1 MKGILKAFPMAFKMI
16 LTDPVNFVLSIF
28 PTVIALALYI
38 FTIVSAYRN
47 SDRLVAFFRGY
58 IYTSDQATFLATL
71 VTGILMIFIFFVMSW
86 TFVIVVGIIAAP
98 FNSLLSSRI
107 ETKLVQKVYMDED
120 QSKALE
126 QVKMSMGQTFKNEA
140 KKLVFIGIVAV
151 MAFLLNLF
159 PLFYPLGVFL
169 VATLVAVQFVD
180 YSWSRRNM
188 HFGECF
194 KDVLKNII
202 PYSISGAIF
211 LLLVAIPIVNAFI
224 PALATSYFTVLFLYR
239 QKKIELAP

>member
-1 MKGILKAFPMAFKMI
+1 MKGILKAFPLAFKVI
-16 LTDPVNFVLSIF
+16 FTDPVNFVLSIF
-28 PTVIALALYI
+28 PTTIALILYLV
-38 FTIVSAYRN
+38 TIVSAYRN
-47 SDRLVAFFRGY
+47 SDRLVAMFRGY
-58 IYTSDQATFLATL
+58 IYSSDQATFLAWL

-107 ETKLVQKVYMDED
+107 EQKLVQKVYMDED
-120 QSKALE
+120 QAKALKK
-126 QVKMSMGQTFKNEA
+126 VKMSMGQTFKNEA
-140 KKLVFIGIVAV
+140 KKLVFIAIVAV

-159 PLFYPLGVFL
+159 PLFYPLGIFL
-169 VATLVAVQFVD
+169 VAILVAVQFVD
-180 YSWSRRNM
+180 YSWSRHDM

-194 KDVLKNII
+194 KDVLKNLL
-202 PYSISGAIF
+202 PYSTSGAIF

-224 PALATSYFTVLFLYR
+224 PALATSYFTVLWLHR